1 MVEINP
7 DPNNPKSGL
16 QERVRGFRLT
26 TKYQKSGEAYLQRRN
41 EEALVRR
48 DTRWIDDVKKYQGS
62 PLYIA
67 LAVGLVAMIGCVIG
81 AVIFPS
87 GKVKDGELIQDTQ
100 TGALYVRV
108 GDTLSPVPNVTSG
121 QLIVGSPV
129 KPVQAKSSEIEKL
142 PRGPMVGIPYA
153 PNVIRNSDSRESQWA
168 VCDTTATG
176 AAVPLDPST
185 GLPTTATSAVKV
197 TVIGGKLTP
206 AEGTDDLAGDRA
218 RVVAFDN
225 QTWLLYQDRGV
236 VARAR
241 LDLRNSA
248 IREALGIRIDEKV
261 IPMSAG
267 LFNAL
272 AAREPIDVPSIFDAG
287 KPARFPNTEKLLVGT
302 TVRVATVDGG
312 WTYYAVAA
320 DGIQQVS
327 QTAAAILQTA
337 SPVKSGVLEVESSQA
352 NQWPKVGGRI
362 AVDHFP
368 SGKVNIADAAGD
380 PVTCYSWARTADDP
394 TAKQRVLVAR
404 TVPLS
409 PVQSASRIRLIGAP
423 TSQGTIADD
432 VYMPATSGRYVYVTG
447 SAADTRE
454 RGGEF
459 WIADTGIRYG
469 IDDQGSSN
477 EAGGTAKALGLS
489 NPVPAPWTIVS
500 LFAQGPTLSK
510 AGATIK
516 HDGGPDDPVVATFDP
531 KGK

>member
-1 MVEINP
+1 MADINP

-26 TKYQKSGEAYLQRRN
+26 SKYQKSGESYLQRRN

-62 PLYIA
+62 PLYVA
-67 LAVGLVAMIGCVIG
+67 LAAGLVVALGCIIA
-81 AVIFPS
+81 AVIFPA
-87 GKVKDGELIQDTQ
+87 GKVGDGDLIQDSQ
-100 TGALYVRV
+100 TGALYVKV
-108 GDTLSPVPNVTSG
+108 GDALSPVPNVTSG
-121 QLIVGSPV
+121 QLIVGSPA
-129 KPVQAKSSEIEKL
+129 KPVQAKSAEIEKM

-153 PNVIRNSDSRESQWA
+153 PNVIRNSDSQDSKWA

-176 AAVPLDPST
+176 AAVPLDPNT

-197 TVIGGKLTP
+197 TLIGGDLSP
-206 AEGTDDLAGDRA
+206 AEGTDDIAGNAA
-218 RVVAFDN
+218 RVVSFDG

-272 AAREPIDVPSIFDAG
+272 ASREPIDVPPIVDAG
-287 KPARFPNTEKLLVGT
+287 KPARFPNTERILVGT
-302 TVRVATVDGG
+302 TVRVPTVDGG
-312 WTYYAVAA
+312 WTYYVVAA

-327 QTAAAILQTA
+327 QTAASILQTA
-337 SPVKSGVLEVESSQA
+337 SPVRSGVVEIDSAKA

-368 SGKVNIADAAGD
+368 SGTVRIVDAAAD
-380 PVTCYSWARTADDP
+380 PVTCYSWARSGDQP
-394 TAKQRVLVAR
+394 TATQRVMVAR
-404 TVPLS
+404 TLPLT
-409 PVQSASRIRLIGAP
+409 QQQNAARIRLIGAP
-423 TSQGTIADD
+423 ASQGTIADD
-432 VYMPATSGRYVYVTG
+432 VYMPATTGRYVYVTG

-454 RGGEF
+454 QGGQF
-459 WIADTGIRYG
+459 WVADTGIRYG
-469 IDDQGSSN
+469 IDDQGSNQQGSS
-477 EAGGTAKALGLS
+477 AKALGLA

-510 AGATIK
+510 ASASIK
-516 HDGGPDDPVVATFDP
+516 HDGGPDDPVVATIDP
-531 KGK
+531 KGAK